1 MCSSPSWQLKAFG
14 KGFQMDTLY
23 LVFLIVL
30 MLVHMT
36 DGTRDFDCSSP
47 QYDRAQTP
55 QYIACRLD
63 MCVTCHSNITY
74 QELNYTLAIKINE
87 TVVDTVDKN
96 DAYYSVGNNG
106 TLLTFPLP
114 RNKCLYEGPAQFQF
128 SMSAVEQDGNMTNE
142 TIPWT
147 APEYY
152 SYSKQMNLT
161 INGQNNTVIVNIHDI
176 LSFQCT
182 VDGYPTPVVLLNTL
196 RTNQPKLFSEMVVTS
211 GHPVNYT
218 ADRFVVGYYT
228 CKSDILTGN
237 LFRIIN
243 VLCRCQ
249 LRTHDYQN
257 NVADIDVQS
266 IDVDFYDNLVTF
278 RVFGYP
284 GPRTMYLSSNEVIF
298 DEGVHLSHETASKN
312 SSYDIKIMFLNQS
325 LLKRYNVFNVTVNN
339 GYYTSIY
346 TLQCTVCSKHND

>member
-1 MCSSPSWQLKAFG
+1 
-14 KGFQMDTLY
+14 
-23 LVFLIVL
+23 
-30 MLVHMT
+30 
-36 DGTRDFDCSSP
+36 
-47 QYDRAQTP
+47 
-55 QYIACRLD
+55 

-74 QELNYTLAIKINE
+74 QELNYTLAIKINKMDAASE
-87 TVVDTVDKN
+87 CPPWWTFLTTNSLEFLKASQDTVVDTVDKN
-96 DAYYSVGNNG
+96 AAFYSVGNNG

-114 RNKCLYEGPAQFQF
+114 RNKSLYEGPAQFQF

-142 TIPWT
+142 TSPWT

-152 SYSKQMNLT
+152 SYSKQINFT

-218 ADRFVVGYYT
+218 ADRFVVGYYR

-237 LFRIIN
+237 LFRVIN

-249 LRTHDYQN
+249 LRTHGYEN

-284 GPRTMYLSSNEVIF
+284 GPRTMNLSSNEVIF

-339 GYYTSIY
+339 GYYTSIF
-346 TLQCTVCSKHND
+346 TLQCTVCSKHNDGRATVFSSNVHYIFLVLILTYMCI